1 MSMNGYTL
9 VTKRG
14 TKESLE
20 VVLQDE
26 DPVFREE
33 LKNLGVNPPN
43 NYLDLLMM
51 TPQGTLAIVDI
62 KSH

>member
-33 LKNLGVNPPN
+33 LKNLGINPPN
-43 NYLDLLMM
+43 NY
-51 TPQGTLAIVDI
+51 DI
-62 KSH
+62 TGFPPTIR